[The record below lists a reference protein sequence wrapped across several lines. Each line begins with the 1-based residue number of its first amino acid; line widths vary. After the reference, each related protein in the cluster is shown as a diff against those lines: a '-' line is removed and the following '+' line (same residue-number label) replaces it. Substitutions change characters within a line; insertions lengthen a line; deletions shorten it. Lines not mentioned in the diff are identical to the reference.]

1 MLRTVGRN
9 FNFNID
15 WWLPYAYNLSSCM
28 SQAIWIENIVC
39 TFVFCNLHVH
49 RLLLWKRILQCGTF
63 FQNRIFLVGCQ
74 CYITACLINI
84 FACSVL
90 YYNYYGTFSCD
101 FLAIMSVLYIN
112 FQNTGFIYYITVT
125 VSILLI
131 VYAATCILQIIF
143 AM

>member
-1 MLRTVGRN
+1 MQEYSNVEPFSKIAN
-9 FNFNID
+9 FF
-15 WWLPYAYNLSSCM
+15 
-28 SQAIWIENIVC
+28 
-39 TFVFCNLHVH
+39 
-49 RLLLWKRILQCGTF
+49 
-63 FQNRIFLVGCQ
+63 VGCQ

-84 FACSVL
+84 LACSVL
-90 YYNYYGTFSCD
+90 HHNYYGTLSCD